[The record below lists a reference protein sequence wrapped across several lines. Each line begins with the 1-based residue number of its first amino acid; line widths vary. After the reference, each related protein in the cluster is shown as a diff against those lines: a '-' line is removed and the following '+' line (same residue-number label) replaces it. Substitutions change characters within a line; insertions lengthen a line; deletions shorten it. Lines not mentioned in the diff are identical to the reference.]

1 MESGR
6 DGQALSAPPA
16 SRSASARENTPASY
30 GETPPKRPNGSEG
43 GSGPHSTYGAR
54 LTDRHATVAALD
66 QTHTRLSWLRLGL
79 FALGAVL
86 LASIG
91 WTGASWMIPLLVVFI
106 GVVFWH
112 ARLLNRLERARR
124 SVAFYERGL
133 ARLEDRWAGTGE
145 TGERF
150 RSESHVYA
158 DDLDV
163 FGRGSLFELLATPR
177 TRAGEATL
185 AAWLKQPATVPEI
198 QARQSAVVELSPRL
212 DLHEDLAVLGPEV
225 RAAVNT
231 DALVAWASEPPILTA
246 TWPRLVL
253 PLVAAVSCALIGWW
267 IWSGVPPAAVLPWL
281 IGQSLLAGLF
291 RHRVNHVAEGV
302 EEREGD
308 LQVLASILGR
318 LERETVSS
326 PRLRAL
332 MDALRVTGRPP
343 SEEIGRL
350 ARLADLLASNENQ
363 IFRPIAAVLLLK
375 TQLAFA
381 VDRWRVRSGP
391 AVERWLAVVAEFE
404 ALSALATYASEH
416 PSDVM
421 PEMID
426 GEPRFDAK
434 SVGHPLLPIDRA
446 VPNDVTLG
454 GDAPHVLL
462 VSGSNMSGKST
473 LLRTVGL
480 NAVLA
485 QAGAPVRATALTM
498 TPLAIGATL
507 RIQDSLQSGRSRFF
521 AEITR
526 LSEIVALARANR
538 HVLFLLDEVLAGTN
552 SHDRRQGAAAIVTG
566 LVELGAI
573 GLITT
578 HDLALTEMVT
588 PLGTRAENVHFEDRF
603 ENGTLHFDFRLRPG
617 IVRTSNALAL
627 MRSVGLEV

>member
-6 DGQALSAPPA
+6 NGQALSGFP
-16 SRSASARENTPASY
+16 S
-30 GETPPKRPNGSEG
+30 PNPGTRRAEGEG
-43 GSGPHSTYGAR
+43 GPHTTYLSR
-54 LTDRHATVAALD
+54 LADRQAQVAALD
-66 QTHTRLSWLRLGL
+66 RTHARLSWLRLAL

-86 LASIG
+86 LMSIG
-91 WTGASWMIPLLVVFI
+91 WTGASWIVPLLIAFI
-106 GVVFWH
+106 GIAFGH
-112 ARLLNRLERARR
+112 ARVLNRLDRARR
-124 SVAFYERGL
+124 AAAFYERGL
-133 ARLEDRWAGTGE
+133 ARLEDRWAGSGE

-150 RSESHVYA
+150 RSEAHLYA

-163 FGRGSLFELLATPR
+163 FGRGSLFELLSTPR

-185 AAWLKQPATVPEI
+185 ADWLKQPAAVPEI
-198 QARQSAVVELSPRL
+198 RDRQAAVVELGPRL
-212 DLHEDLAVLGPEV
+212 DLQEDLAVLGPEV
-225 RAAVNT
+225 RSAVNT
-231 DALVAWASEPPILTA
+231 DALVAWAAEPAMLTA
-246 TWPRLVL
+246 TWPRVVF
-253 PLVAAVSCALIGWW
+253 PLVGAVSCGLIGWW
-267 IWSGVPPAAVLPWL
+267 IWSGTPPALVVPWL
-281 IGQSLLAGLF
+281 IGQSLLAGWF

-308 LQVLASILGR
+308 LEVLASMLGR
-318 LERETVSS
+318 LEREVVTS

-332 MDALRVTGRPP
+332 MESLRVAGRPP
-343 SEEIGRL
+343 SQQIGRL
-350 ARLADLLASNENQ
+350 ARLVDLLASNENQ
-363 IFRPIAAVLLLK
+363 IFRPIAALLLLK

-381 VDRWRVRSGP
+381 VDRWRVGSGA
-391 AVERWLAVVAEFE
+391 AVERWLAVVGEFE

-421 PEMID
+421 PEMVD
-426 GEPRFDAK
+426 GEPRFEAHNLA
-434 SVGHPLLPIDRA
+434 HPLLPVERA
-446 VPNDVTLG
+446 VANDVSLG
-454 GDAPHVLL
+454 GDTPHVLL

-485 QAGAPVRATALTM
+485 QAGAPVRAATLTM

-552 SHDRRQGAAAIVTG
+552 SHDRRLGAAAIVTG
-566 LVELGAI
+566 LVELGAV

-578 HDLALTEMVT
+578 HDLALTELVE
-588 PLGTRAENVHFEDRF
+588 PLGTRATNVHFEDRF
-603 ENGTLHFDFRLRPG
+603 EHGTLHFDFWLRPG

-627 MRSVGLEV
+627 MRSVGLDV